1 MNNILYI
8 VIPCY
13 NEQEVLPETSKRLK
27 EKVNTLVTEQKI
39 SRDSRIMFVNDGSK
53 DRTWSMIQELCEENE
68 LFAGVNLS
76 RNRGHQNAL
85 LAGLSTAVSYADMIV
100 TMDADLQDD
109 INAIDQMVDAYESGY
124 DVVYGVRSSRKKDTA
139 FKRGT
144 AHFFYKLMSFLGADI
159 VYDHADFRLLSKRA
173 AENLLDFE
181 EVNLFLRGIVPMVGF
196 PSTRVTYERGER
208 FAGESKYPLGKMLT
222 FAFEG
227 ITSLS
232 VKPIRMITI
241 GGLLI
246 CVISLI
252 MLIKAFVDY
261 FHGNVVPGWASIMVS
276 IWVLGGLQLFAI
288 GIIGEYIGKTYLETK
303 RRPKFIIES
312 VLLKQSGEEM
322 QNADE

>member
-13 NEQEVLPETSKRLK
+13 NEQEVLPETSKRLR
-27 EKVNTLVTEQKI
+27 EKVNTLVTENKI
-39 SRDSRIMFVNDGSK
+39 SKDSRIMFVNDGSK

-196 PSTRVTYERGER
+196 PSTTVTYERGER
-208 FAGESKYPLGKMLT
+208 FAGESKYPLGKMIT

-312 VLLKQSGEEM
+312 VLLKQSREEM